1 MPRNNCTDKKSLLT
15 SSLWRV
21 VSPGPSD
28 EVAVKREELKS
39 PQHHQ
44 GGGGQHHQGG
54 GQHHQGGGAGTS
66 DRGKMRVE
74 TRTDAQQALLGK
86 FLSSVWVF
94 EAWLPSFSPLF
105 DTDLTCLA
113 CQVLVLCP
121 FVWLCT
127 CPHLSFV
134 QLPHIENPTLHF
146 RRNKQNNPHITPV
159 QRFRT

>member
-54 GQHHQGGGAGTS
+54 GAGTS

-86 FLSSVWVF
+86 FLSSV
-94 EAWLPSFSPLF
+94 
-105 DTDLTCLA
+105 
-113 CQVLVLCP
+113 
-121 FVWLCT
+121 
-127 CPHLSFV
+127 
-134 QLPHIENPTLHF
+134 
-146 RRNKQNNPHITPV
+146 
-159 QRFRT
+159 

>member
-44 GGGGQHHQGG
+44 GGGGQQHQGG
-54 GQHHQGGGAGTS
+54 VGQHHQGGGAGTIS

-86 FLSSVWVF
+86 FLSSV
-94 EAWLPSFSPLF
+94 
-105 DTDLTCLA
+105 
-113 CQVLVLCP
+113 
-121 FVWLCT
+121 
-127 CPHLSFV
+127 
-134 QLPHIENPTLHF
+134 
-146 RRNKQNNPHITPV
+146 
-159 QRFRT
+159 

>member
-44 GGGGQHHQGG
+44 GGGGQHLQGG
-54 GQHHQGGGAGTS
+54 GQPHQGGGAGTS

-86 FLSSVWVF
+86 FLSSV
-94 EAWLPSFSPLF
+94 
-105 DTDLTCLA
+105 
-113 CQVLVLCP
+113 
-121 FVWLCT
+121 
-127 CPHLSFV
+127 
-134 QLPHIENPTLHF
+134 
-146 RRNKQNNPHITPV
+146 
-159 QRFRT
+159 

>member
-21 VSPGPSD
+21 VSPGPPD

-44 GGGGQHHQGG
+44 GGG

-86 FLSSVWVF
+86 FLSSV
-94 EAWLPSFSPLF
+94 
-105 DTDLTCLA
+105 
-113 CQVLVLCP
+113 
-121 FVWLCT
+121 
-127 CPHLSFV
+127 
-134 QLPHIENPTLHF
+134 
-146 RRNKQNNPHITPV
+146 
-159 QRFRT
+159 

>member
-54 GQHHQGGGAGTS
+54 GAGLS

-86 FLSSVWVF
+86 FLSSV
-94 EAWLPSFSPLF
+94 
-105 DTDLTCLA
+105 
-113 CQVLVLCP
+113 
-121 FVWLCT
+121 
-127 CPHLSFV
+127 
-134 QLPHIENPTLHF
+134 
-146 RRNKQNNPHITPV
+146 
-159 QRFRT
+159 

>member
-54 GQHHQGGGAGTS
+54 GQHLQGGGQPHQGGGAGTS

-86 FLSSVWVF
+86 FLSSV
-94 EAWLPSFSPLF
+94 
-105 DTDLTCLA
+105 
-113 CQVLVLCP
+113 
-121 FVWLCT
+121 
-127 CPHLSFV
+127 
-134 QLPHIENPTLHF
+134 
-146 RRNKQNNPHITPV
+146 
-159 QRFRT
+159 